1 MNITYLQ
8 NAGIIIENAGERIL
22 CDPWLID
29 GCYYGAWYHYP
40 KFEFNPKEFENIN
53 YIYLSHIHPD
63 HFDVKTLSQL
73 KKDIPVLIHKF
84 PQKYFKQN
92 IEELGFNVEEISH
105 NKRTK
110 LNKTWINIVAADN
123 CDPEICSRAFGCN
136 FGFNQFGTN
145 QIDTF
150 SVIDN
155 DDQVIV
161 NSNDCPFEIG
171 QNTAKIIKKQYSK
184 IDLLLVGYTGASDYP
199 CSYDLKL
206 SEKERVAKLKKDKRL
221 QNAADYIQIFDPK
234 YYLPFAGR
242 YVLGGKLT
250 SLMKHKG
257 ESTLD
262 EGFDYLLHHVDQQK
276 NKGIILNM
284 KSYFDLDTELSS
296 DTYIPENESVRENY
310 IQNVLSKLKLDY
322 ENDLFPTL
330 DMLLELIPKAY
341 DRFEHHRKMIN
352 YSSDT
357 VILIKLNEEKILLI
371 PVNGSGFKIIEM
383 SEFKKFQQYLF
394 LSLDSRL
401 FYKIL
406 QTPKKAHWNN
416 AEIGCHI
423 SWKRVPN
430 IYDKSLMYC
439 LNFFHS

>member
-1 MNITYLQ
+1 MKTTYLQ
-8 NAGIIIENAGERIL
+8 NASVIIENSGEKIL

-29 GCYYGAWYHYP
+29 GCYYGAWHHYP
-40 KFEFNPKEFENIN
+40 KFNFIEKEFDDID
-53 YIYLSHIHPD
+53 YIYISHIHPD
-63 HFDVKTLSQL
+63 HFDVKTMSKL
-73 KKDIPVLIHKF
+73 KKDIPVLIHEF
-84 PQKYFKQN
+84 PQKFLKQN
-92 IEELGFNVEEISH
+92 IEKLGFKVEEIPH

-110 LNKTWINIVAADN
+110 LGKTWINVCAADN
-123 CDPEICSRAFGCN
+123 CNPEVCSRVFGCN
-136 FGFNQFGTN
+136 FEFNKFGTS

-161 NSNDCPFEIG
+161 NTNDCPFEIG
-171 QNTAKIIKKQYSK
+171 QNTAEIIKKQYSK

-221 QNAADYIQIFDPK
+221 QNAVDYIQIFDPK

-250 SLMKHKG
+250 SLMEHKG

-296 DTYIPENESVRENY
+296 DTYIPENESDRENY
-310 IQNVLSKLKLDY
+310 IQNVLSTLKLDY
-322 ENDLFPTL
+322 ENDSFPTL
-330 DMLLELIPKAY
+330 DVLLDLIPKAY

-352 YSSDT
+352 YSSDN

-371 PVNGSGFKIIEM
+371 TVNGLGFKIINM
-383 SEFKKFQQYLF
+383 SEFKNFQKYLF

-401 FYKIL
+401 FYEIL

-430 IYDKSLMYC
+430 IYDQSLMYC

>member
-29 GCYYGAWYHYP
+29 GCYYGAWHHYP

-242 YVLGGKLT
+242 YVLG
-250 SLMKHKG
+250 
-257 ESTLD
+257 
-262 EGFDYLLHHVDQQK
+262 
-276 NKGIILNM
+276 
-284 KSYFDLDTELSS
+284 
-296 DTYIPENESVRENY
+296 
-310 IQNVLSKLKLDY
+310 
-322 ENDLFPTL
+322 
-330 DMLLELIPKAY
+330 
-341 DRFEHHRKMIN
+341 
-352 YSSDT
+352 
-357 VILIKLNEEKILLI
+357 
-371 PVNGSGFKIIEM
+371 
-383 SEFKKFQQYLF
+383 
-394 LSLDSRL
+394 
-401 FYKIL
+401 
-406 QTPKKAHWNN
+406 
-416 AEIGCHI
+416 
-423 SWKRVPN
+423 
-430 IYDKSLMYC
+430 
-439 LNFFHS
+439 